1 MGTFEQ
7 VKDMAMALGLAPEN
21 EDPAEELFTV
31 TDEERGINYLVIDC
45 EEPILVLEQ
54 VVAPVGANTDFQK
67 LLKMNRHMIHGAF
80 VLSDNGT
87 MIIWRDTLQ
96 LANLDLNELEGSLN
110 ALSLTLAENAD
121 DLVEMSK

>member
-7 VKDMAMALGLAPEN
+7 VKDMAMALGLTPEN
-21 EDPAEELFTV
+21 EDPAGELFTV
-31 TDEERGINYLVIDC
+31 TDEERGINNLVIDC

-54 VVAPVGANTDFQK
+54 VVAPAGANTDFQK
-67 LLKMNRHMIHGAF
+67 LLKMNRHMIHGTFA
-80 VLSDNGT
+80 LSDDGT

-110 ALSLTLAENAD
+110 ALSMTLAENAD

>member
-7 VKDMAMALGLAPEN
+7 VKYMAMALGLTPEN
-21 EDPAEELFTV
+21 EDPAVELFTV
-31 TDEERGINYLVIDC
+31 TDEERGINNLVIDC

-80 VLSDNGT
+80 ALSDDGT

-110 ALSLTLAENAD
+110 ALSMTLAENAD